1 MIRVNHVN
9 LRTLWIYRR
18 IRKLARLATSN
29 VSELPFSST
38 VAFFFSLS
46 LNKSS
51 NIIAHNLTFKFNPG
65 RKERKR
71 LRFVSQFLT
80 HYLSLIDDT
89 SSPNSFPKPF
99 TYFEPSNFK
108 LPQIPP
114 FHSSFLLSPP
124 WERFDRWT
132 FISRETASSSF
143 KRTIDRVF
151 VQLTGRRFHDV
162 ASTM

>member
-1 MIRVNHVN
+1 MIRVFHVN

-29 VSELPFSST
+29 VSELPFSG
-38 VAFFFSLS
+38 FFFSLS
-46 LNKSS
+46 LNKSF

-71 LRFVSQFLT
+71 LQHDLFHNFLHIT
-80 HYLSLIDDT
+80 FPWSLIDDT

-99 TYFEPSNFK
+99 TYFEPSNSK

-124 WERFDRWT
+124 
-132 FISRETASSSF
+132 
-143 KRTIDRVF
+143 
-151 VQLTGRRFHDV
+151 
-162 ASTM
+162 